1 MHTKLSDA
9 VAERVRRYRLRA
21 DLTREQLA
29 ERCAALGAPD
39 LTAAAITNIETGR
52 RNRATG
58 VRRRE
63 VTVDEL
69 VVLAKALG
77 VPPIL
82 LIYPVGEA
90 ETCEVLPGRTMGTW
104 AAVRWF
110 TGEAPFASQGSS
122 GEWFVTP
129 DDFAAWERGAA
140 PVDDYR
146 RHDEL
151 VRDFNAAAGRA
162 GSHHKAA
169 MVGDERERGYHLR
182 LAERAE
188 QERRE
193 AERALRDLRQN
204 MRRRGV
210 MPPAM
215 RGALAGIDDLTTAE
229 SSEV

>member
-1 MHTKLSDA
+1 MRSKLSDT
-9 VAERVRRYRLRA
+9 VADRVRRYRLCA
-21 DLTREQLA
+21 GLTRERLA
-29 ERCAALGAPD
+29 ERCAALGAPG

-63 VTVDEL
+63 VTIDEL
-69 VVLAKALG
+69 VILARALG

-90 ETCEVLPGRTMGTW
+90 ETCEVLPDRTMGTW

-110 TGEAPFASQGSS
+110 TGEAPFATQDSS

-129 DDFAAWERGAA
+129 DDAAAWERGAA

-146 RHDEL
+146 RHEEL
-151 VRDFNAAAGRA
+151 VKSFNAAAGRGEA
-162 GSHHKAA
+162 HRRAA
-169 MVGDERERGYHLR
+169 AAVDDERERGYHLR

-193 AERALRDLRQN
+193 AARALRDLRQN

-210 MPPAM
+210 MPPTM
-215 RGALAGIDDLTTAE
+215 RGALADID
-229 SSEV
+229 